1 MKELVRIK
9 SFSKGLIIQL
19 DAEASFDVILSETAE
34 KFRDGKT
41 FFGNAC
47 VAITFQGRV
56 LSEPEQIEMID
67 VIQFNCDLKVI
78 CIVAEDDEKDKV
90 FVKAMQHTQ
99 RQQMIQTEMGQEI
112 QIFRGSLKDGENL
125 DTPSNIVILGNVDS
139 GCRVFSEKSILI
151 FGGLYGEAHAGYGTK
166 DVSQVVI
173 ALEMAPEAL
182 SIGDFTYIPPQ
193 KAKWGKNK
201 ERQSAREIQ
210 TLKKT
215 ARAIAAKVQDDMV
228 VLTEYTE
235 EYLSAF

>member
-1 MKELVRIK
+1 MHTFEFVDKRP
-9 SFSKGLIIQL
+9 FHAFG
-19 DAEASFDVILSETAE
+19 
-34 KFRDGKT
+34 KFC
-41 FFGNAC
+41 NC
-47 VAITFQGRV
+47 AITKRKAKVGECRV
-56 LSEPEQIEMID
+56 CSVTVNVCKCASQR
-67 VIQFNCDLKVI
+67 NA

-215 ARAIAAKVQDDMV
+215 ARAIAAKVQDDMI